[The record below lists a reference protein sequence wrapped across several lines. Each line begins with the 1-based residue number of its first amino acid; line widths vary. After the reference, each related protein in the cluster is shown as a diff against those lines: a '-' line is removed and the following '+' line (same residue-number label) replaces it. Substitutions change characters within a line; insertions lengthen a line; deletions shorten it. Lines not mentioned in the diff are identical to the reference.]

1 MKRYIFTVI
10 YFLTSL
16 TLIAQV
22 GQPSGAPA
30 NVEAVDLG
38 LPSGTRWANMNVGAS
53 SPEGCGDHFAWGE
66 TEPKDGEYSW
76 QTYKWCSGDFASMTK
91 YCTGTYGLKDDKT
104 ELDLEDDAAYV
115 NWGKKWRM
123 PSKEQQD
130 ELRELCTWTWTYL
143 NGVRGYRV
151 MGLNGNSIFL
161 PAAGERVT
169 ASPYSVG
176 SLGFYWSRSLRSDR
190 SYYAMSLNF
199 SSGSTNLRSYEDR
212 HEGESI
218 RPVLNYT
225 PPVVRTTIDLGLP
238 SGTKWAN
245 MNVGA
250 SRPEEYGTYF
260 AWGETI
266 EKGTYTWDN
275 YMCPELTC
283 GKSGDPV
290 FDLVGDKADIA
301 GTKFDAAAM
310 SWGASWNMPTAEQ
323 IEELASN
330 CYSSIETI
338 NGVTCRKL
346 KSRINGNEIIFPL
359 AGARWHDDF
368 AYEGT
373 QGYYWSS
380 TLREGG
386 YVSPGRFIVR
396 NDTHGW
402 GWSMGG
408 ENDRFC
414 AFPIRPIYVENNIA
428 GDTLKL
434 HKFSVAFEDDA
445 ESEMIGSAV
454 TFQHKQ
460 NADSYSLSSDKQQ
473 EYDPNLDISK
483 ISSITRKSLGIF
495 SLPKES
501 GLTVND
507 ITITVDGDTISTDDN
522 GNYDAA
528 GSTLVATNKDGEV
541 VYMNIAA
548 VEDANNATGADL
560 NAKESAITLML
571 PLVPNIFVAFDD
583 EYLPKLKE
591 MIWDVDEVKQLA
603 EAIDRSVVKYG
614 YTDFGEISKEATTAR
629 NKISQL
635 LHLDELA
642 KRLAAPVSLT
652 SRGPV
657 FKASGTKIP
666 PYIENPYGY
675 GGLQVE
681 ITNRERKQFYSPY
694 NIYGYNCEV
703 TAYNSNRFAY
713 SSMVKGKYDTETNTY
728 YIPDLRNDYDY
739 HKNILKPQKVSTFLN
754 TFTSF
759 KSEDLEKFGNF
770 IVESVELVQ
779 GDIGFSDMHW
789 DDMKKSAYFDI
800 NAQDDAIVLL
810 YPRGNDYMLVYN
822 ILQSIVKPIVKT
834 ISKKAGKAFDSD
846 ILVPFVCGKMLNSP
860 DYIMEV
866 TSTLNSSELKSYEK
880 VEKIRSLSWTNFFKA
895 ITDETLSK
903 VDKSMQDVLTDFI
916 GKLSLI
922 EGGIE
927 AAFDWTN
934 VKAAFKALGW
944 VKKYGDI
951 FTGLLGTFFEN
962 NAVYPIYWEADGQFV
977 VEKDEVTVGEGES
990 VNVRILVGN
999 NSYFAESSDEKIA
1012 TASGAYNRIEIHGVH
1027 AGDAV
1032 ITVKDKVANKDAKIK
1047 VHVTGV
1053 PFFVLAESEVSV
1065 PMYKNC
1071 SVTIESGDGPFHI
1084 FGGDEKISVAKLG
1097 GGNPLFFPGE
1107 KYAVVVSGISEGST
1121 TFKIYD
1127 EATNQFLPLKVN
1139 VTAEE
1144 ETFTDER
1151 IVDLGLSVKWAN
1163 CNVGANSPEEYG
1175 DYFAWGEV
1183 TSKDYYSLNNYTH
1196 YSNGN
1201 YVDIGSDISGTEYDA
1216 ATHIMGE
1223 IWRMPTKSEYDELI
1237 NKCEWKLVTYR
1248 KVRGWRITGPNGN
1261 SIFLP
1266 LAGYMSDDWNDYA
1279 SIGGF
1284 YWSSNI
1290 TDTPRE
1296 AHTLYTT
1303 MSDYKMSY
1311 RYMNRYEGRTIRA
1324 VTMAENVNTLILSE
1338 TSIAIQLKEQKTVN
1352 ITSGSGQ
1359 YSVKS
1364 NNTSVATASLSG
1376 TAITVKG
1383 VSKGSATITVTD
1395 TKTKLTATIAVTVT
1409 DGAVVEGQ
1417 TITVNGV
1424 SFKML
1429 GVEGGT
1435 FTMGATA
1442 EQGSDADSGESPTHQ
1457 VTLSSFAIGQT
1468 EVTQELWEAVMGSN
1482 PSYFK
1487 GAKLPVEKVSWI
1499 DCQEFFTKLNQ
1510 LTGKKFRLPTE
1521 AEWEFAA
1528 RGGKQS
1534 KGYKYAGSNII
1545 NDVAWYK
1552 DNIPSQNSY
1561 IAERGTQVVAS
1572 KLPNEL
1578 GIYDMSGNVSE
1589 WCYDWYGDYSNEA
1602 QTNPV
1607 GPNRASYRVIR
1618 GGSYADDAYYCRVSA
1633 RYEMIS
1639 PNDARRIGSFHGL
1652 RLALS
1657 MNEIDIPP
1665 SNYFSCPNNNHP
1677 HAIDLGLSSGT
1688 KWACCNVGATK
1699 PEEHGSHY
1707 AWGETKP
1714 KEYYGWNTYKWCEE
1728 GQMFKYTKYTAH
1740 DTYNDGDGKGEL
1752 DLEDDAAY
1760 VNWGAQWRMP
1770 SVYDLWE
1777 LEEGCTWIYIWTTK
1791 GRLNGY
1797 QVKGPNGNSIFLF
1810 SSGCGWGNGIEN
1822 LDGCGS
1828 YWSRTRDWYDS
1839 RAGFFLQFGGGGDYR
1854 YMGNSVR
1861 PVSRK

>member
-1 MKRYIFTVI
+1 MKRYILTVVCI
-10 YFLTSL
+10 WMSL
-16 TLIAQV
+16 TLIAQS
-22 GQPSGAPA
+22 GQYGGAPA

-53 SPEGCGDHFAWGE
+53 SPEEYGGYYAWGE
-66 TEPKDGEYSW
+66 TEEKDVYNWSTYIHCDGTKETCHDIGNEIAGTQYDVAHVKWGIIW
-76 QTYKWCSGDFASMTK
+76 QMPTIDQVKELIDNCSVTRVTM
-91 YCTGTYGLKDDKT
+91 
-104 ELDLEDDAAYV
+104 
-115 NWGKKWRM
+115 
-123 PSKEQQD
+123 
-130 ELRELCTWTWTYL
+130 
-143 NGVRGYRV
+143 NGVDGCQFT
-151 MGLNGNSIFL
+151 GPNGNSIFL
-161 PAAGERVT
+161 PTAGSCWDSGCYNNGVIGLFWPST
-169 ASPYSVG
+169 LNQSPQSPGNTYCFEVGVGGGSYNGGYGRYFGHSV
-176 SLGFYWSRSLRSDR
+176 
-190 SYYAMSLNF
+190 
-199 SSGSTNLRSYEDR
+199 
-212 HEGESI
+212 
-218 RPVLNYT
+218 RPVLRAT
-225 PPVVRTTIDLGLP
+225 SSIPRTFIDLGLP

-250 SRPEEYGTYF
+250 SRPEEYGKYF
-260 AWGETI
+260 AWGETL
-266 EKGTYTWDN
+266 EKGSYTWDN

-283 GKSGDPV
+283 GKSGDPI

-301 GTKFDAAAM
+301 GTKFDAAAIN
-310 SWGASWNMPTAEQ
+310 WGTSWNMPTAKQ
-323 IEELASN
+323 VEELASN
-330 CYSSIETI
+330 CYSSLVTI
-338 NGVTCRKL
+338 NGVPCRKL
-346 KSRINGNEIIFPL
+346 VSRINGNEIIFPL
-359 AGARWHDDF
+359 SGARWFEDF
-368 AYEGT
+368 AYEGSL
-373 QGYYWSS
+373 GYYWAS
-380 TLREGG
+380 TLRQGG
-386 YVSPGRFIVR
+386 YVSPGRLIVEDDR
-396 NDTHGW
+396 HGW

-414 AFPIRPIYVENNIA
+414 AFPIRPVYVENNIA
-428 GDTLKL
+428 GDTVTL
-434 HKFSVAFEDDA
+434 HKFSASFND
-445 ESEMIGSAV
+445 SGSADLLGTGI
-454 TFQHKQ
+454 TFQRDGTAE
-460 NADSYSLSSDKQQ
+460 NYSLSANGQQGYDSDF
-473 EYDPNLDISK
+473 DISK
-483 ISSITRKSLGIF
+483 ISYITRRSIGQF
-495 SLPKES
+495 SLPEES

-507 ITITVDGDTISTDDN
+507 ITITVDGDTISTDDK
-522 GNYDAA
+522 GNYDAS

-541 VYMNIAA
+541 VYMNIAT
-548 VEDANNATGADL
+548 VEDANNAMGADL

-860 DYIMEV
+860 DYIMEI
-866 TSTLNSSELKSYEK
+866 TRTLNSSELKSYEK

-977 VEKDEVTVGEGES
+977 VEKDEVTLGEGEN

-1183 TSKDYYSLNNYTH
+1183 TSKDYYSPNNYTH

-1201 YVDIGSDISGTEYDA
+1201 YVDIGSDISGTDYDA
-1216 ATHIMGE
+1216 ATHNMGDN
-1223 IWRMPTKSEYDELI
+1223 WRMPTKAEYDELI

-1248 KVRGWRITGPNGN
+1248 KVRGWRVTGPNGN

-1266 LAGYMSDDWNDYA
+1266 LAGYMLDDWNDYA

-1284 YWSSNI
+1284 YWSSNV

-1296 AHTLYTT
+1296 VHTLYTT

-1324 VTMAENVNTLILSE
+1324 VT
-1338 TSIAIQLKEQKTVN
+1338 
-1352 ITSGSGQ
+1352 
-1359 YSVKS
+1359 
-1364 NNTSVATASLSG
+1364 
-1376 TAITVKG
+1376 
-1383 VSKGSATITVTD
+1383 
-1395 TKTKLTATIAVTVT
+1395 VT
-1409 DGAVVEGQ
+1409 DG
-1417 TITVNGV
+1417 TDV
-1424 SFKML
+1424 SP
-1429 GVEGGT
+1429 
-1435 FTMGATA
+1435 
-1442 EQGSDADSGESPTHQ
+1442 GE
-1457 VTLSSFAIGQT
+1457 
-1468 EVTQELWEAVMGSN
+1468 
-1482 PSYFK
+1482 
-1487 GAKLPVEKVSWI
+1487 
-1499 DCQEFFTKLNQ
+1499 
-1510 LTGKKFRLPTE
+1510 
-1521 AEWEFAA
+1521 
-1528 RGGKQS
+1528 
-1534 KGYKYAGSNII
+1534 
-1545 NDVAWYK
+1545 
-1552 DNIPSQNSY
+1552 
-1561 IAERGTQVVAS
+1561 
-1572 KLPNEL
+1572 
-1578 GIYDMSGNVSE
+1578 
-1589 WCYDWYGDYSNEA
+1589 
-1602 QTNPV
+1602 
-1607 GPNRASYRVIR
+1607 
-1618 GGSYADDAYYCRVSA
+1618 
-1633 RYEMIS
+1633 
-1639 PNDARRIGSFHGL
+1639 
-1652 RLALS
+1652 
-1657 MNEIDIPP
+1657 
-1665 SNYFSCPNNNHP
+1665 
-1677 HAIDLGLSSGT
+1677 AIDLGLPSGT
-1688 KWACCNVGATK
+1688 LWASCNVGATK
-1699 PEEHGSHY
+1699 PEEVGGYY
-1707 AWGETKP
+1707 AWGETEEKRVYDWDTYIHCDGT
-1714 KEYYGWNTYKWCEE
+1714 KETCHNIDLGFII
-1728 GQMFKYTKYTAH
+1728 GTKYDVAH
-1740 DTYNDGDGKGEL
+1740 SKWGGNWRMPGKGEFQEL
-1752 DLEDDAAY
+1752 VDECIY
-1760 VNWGAQWRMP
+1760 EQTIVNG
-1770 SVYDLWE
+1770 
-1777 LEEGCTWIYIWTTK
+1777 I
-1791 GRLNGY
+1791 NGI
-1797 QVKGPNGNSIFLF
+1797 KFTGPNGNSIFLPNTGYRKKDAIINEQKLTYW
-1810 SSGCGWGNGIEN
+1810 SGDGYMGWWNIFDWDDPYRQWGYYVHFLSN
-1822 LDGCGS
+1822 LDSSENAPYCIDNNIMMGCYG
-1828 YWSRTRDWYDS
+1828 
-1839 RAGFFLQFGGGGDYR
+1839 LP
-1854 YMGNSVR
+1854 VR
-1861 PVSRK
+1861 PVQNAKDSYAVLSNDKTSLTLYCDGNSALKNGTIFPIISRDYYPRWWRNGHSTVISISFDSSFANANPTTTRHWFYEFEKLEYIYGLEYLNTSQVTNMNRMFAECENLSAVNVSNFNTSKVTDMSDLFIRCRKVNLLDVSHFNTSKVTNFNAMFNGCESVSAIDVSHFDTSKAQNMYGMFNGCRSLESIDVSSFNTSNVTTMDWMFGECSSLKSLDVSNFDMTNVTEAAHFADGNENLRILRIPSSMDSIPVLYDAFDSVGTKQEPCILYVPKGFNFNIDTSGSYFKWNGGYFRLGN